1 MSLVGMYQI
10 VTKMPPFCHGR
21 ELKVDDTV
29 DNALAQIYSK
39 GYAISD
45 ESDGGKISK
54 CRVSIYSEARNI
66 MLWRVVDEEKNVI
79 DEPMPIFAIIA
90 NLRTIFY
97 QDAETLSTGA
107 ENGRPDAYH
116 GAALKYFCYVVCHIS
131 LYPWAAILKM
141 SFQFFSHSSSR
152 GVQFS

>member
-66 MLWRVVDEEKNVI
+66 MLWRVVDEEKNVMMSRCQYSQSLQI
-79 DEPMPIFAIIA
+79 YELFFTKMPKHCQRAPKMAVPM
-90 NLRTIFY
+90 RTMV
-97 QDAETLSTGA
+97 L
-107 ENGRPDAYH
+107 P
-116 GAALKYFCYVVCHIS
+116 
-131 LYPWAAILKM
+131 
-141 SFQFFSHSSSR
+141 
-152 GVQFS
+152 